1 MKSVA
6 KFVVAVLCAA
16 LAACS
21 SAPAKKTEASAPVAP
36 PAKDAAPVADSAAP
50 KQDLELAHLAFIHAL
65 DMERRGLRAES
76 DSMWFVA
83 SKADP
88 ENRFLAFGV
97 AQRLFA
103 AGEDSLAF
111 LEAKRASAL
120 SGKLL
125 AAQYELLAKLY
136 VREGIADSARK
147 YFVLALDSSKHQDMT
162 LLYDYSLFL
171 EAVKDK
177 EELVRV
183 YDMLLPETHYIQSLF
198 DRQISLLVELKK
210 DSALVELFEKAYDAT
225 GDKRKLAAMVHALI
239 SQKRLVEAR
248 AIADTITSSTEGD
261 GMILD
266 VSLLT
271 FVNADKGEILAF
283 LKKKYYT
290 DGVRVPELLYHL
302 GMYEF
307 LKGEKDSA
315 RVHLGQV
322 RQQPL
327 RDKNYDAQACRTLA
341 ALALDAKDSTGAIR
355 YAEIADSLISGNGK
369 AFLALVLGNVGEY
382 DRAYALLDSMLGVWS
397 NWQPLPGVVAD
408 EGKLRMMKARALANY
423 RSFQR
428 TYADVLVSQAR
439 KIEDKP
445 GVDSLKL
452 AGARE
457 ARLKAQLF
465 WESMIAED
473 SLNMNVRFDMARNLE
488 RMGHVDESYALFESI
503 LASPHLKAL
512 NIPEVL
518 NYYGYTLLN
527 LNRSAGDA
535 EKGLALVL
543 RALELMKPDE
553 PKGAVLDSKAW
564 GLYRLGRYEE
574 ALETILLI
582 KEERFQDDDEYLE
595 HLGSIQAALGKKAEA
610 TKTFRHLLKVSP
622 KHPAALEFLKGKKK

>member
-21 SAPAKKTEASAPVAP
+21 SAPAKKTAAVPE
-36 PAKDAAPVADSAAP
+36 AAPVKEAAP
-50 KQDLELAHLAFIHAL
+50 AMDSTALKQDLELAHLAFISAL
-65 DMERRGLRAES
+65 DMESRGLRAEA
-76 DSMWFVA
+76 DSMWIAA

-88 ENRFLAFGV
+88 GSRYLAFGV
-97 AQRLFA
+97 AERLFA

-111 LEAKRASAL
+111 LEAQRANAL
-120 SGKLL
+120 PGKLL
-125 AAQYELLAKLY
+125 AKQFELLAKLY

-147 YFVLALDSSKHQDMT
+147 YFVLALDSSKNQDMT

-183 YDMLLPETHYIQSLF
+183 YDILLPEAHYIQSLF
-198 DRQISLLVELKK
+198 DRQITLLVELKK

-225 GDKRKLAAMVHALI
+225 GDKRKLAAMVHALMA
-239 SQKRLVEAR
+239 QKRYAEAR
-248 AIADTITSSTEGD
+248 AIADTVTSSTEGD
-261 GMILD
+261 GIIID

-271 FVNADKGEILAF
+271 FVNADKAEILAF
-283 LKKKYYT
+283 LKKKYHK

-307 LKGEKDSA
+307 MNGEKDSA
-315 RVHLGQV
+315 RVHLEGA
-322 RQQPL
+322 REHSL

-341 ALALDAKDSTGAIR
+341 ALALGAKDTTGAIT
-355 YAEIADSLISGNGK
+355 YAEVADSLISGNGK
-369 AFLALVLGNVGEY
+369 AYLAIVLGTVGKFE
-382 DRAYALLDSMLGVWS
+382 RAYALLDSMLGVWS

-428 TYADVLVSQAR
+428 TYADVLIIQAR
-439 KIEDKP
+439 NIEDKP

-465 WESMIAED
+465 WESMVAED
-473 SLNMNVRFDMARNLE
+473 SLNMNVRFDMAKNLE
-488 RMGHVDESYALFESI
+488 RMDRIDECYALFEWI
-503 LASPHLKAL
+503 IKSPHLKAL

-535 EKGLALVL
+535 EKGLALVN
-543 RALELMKPDE
+543 RALELMKPNE
-553 PKGAVLDSKAW
+553 PKSAVLDSKAW

-574 ALETILLI
+574 ALATILLI
-582 KEERFQDDDEYLE
+582 KEERFMDDDEYLE